1 MFTSLQIPFK
11 AIIYLISLLVN
22 IYLFLSIIT
31 LSLLL
36 SHDVLYSIHNM
47 KGAII
52 MKCYIDT
59 VVIYMNINLPVTMID
74 TYSKW
79 KFHQRKDNNDTH
91 FFNRHRGVTFRY
103 YPCRYGH
110 YQLWAAFSIPKL
122 LHGSNLWNIT
132 LGSLNEVYTA
142 VGDALGEV
150 VDINRLP
157 AAFRSVA
164 GWQVSRMDCFILH
177 RIEPRLRQEYLNAYQ
192 RLTLGSYVPYSHQ
205 NTFYLNSTLKKHR
218 AAGTVVRIY
227 PKLQEMGETSD
238 TIPKDITK
246 DMEYYMGLCD
256 ELLDYIRIEFQFRR
270 RTLRY
275 FFNHRKSV
283 TLADVLDEQF
293 QTDRINRMIERLGL
307 HWDII
312 SCRHMRDKLD
322 RLFSKQPTRQRAGR
336 YISLVNSRGA
346 SRRAI
351 WNAFT
356 QGQVAYIRH
365 VLHKNHL
372 HTVVS
377 DFEDLE
383 PVKLL
388 K

>member
-1 MFTSLQIPFK
+1 MFTSLQMPCK

-59 VVIYMNINLPVTMID
+59 VIIYMDINAPVTMID

-150 VDINRLP
+150 VDI
-157 AAFRSVA
+157 
-164 GWQVSRMDCFILH
+164 I
-177 RIEPRLRQEYLNAYQ
+177 
-192 RLTLGSYVPYSHQ
+192 
-205 NTFYLNSTLKKHR
+205 
-218 AAGTVVRIY
+218 
-227 PKLQEMGETSD
+227 
-238 TIPKDITK
+238 
-246 DMEYYMGLCD
+246 
-256 ELLDYIRIEFQFRR
+256 
-270 RTLRY
+270 
-275 FFNHRKSV
+275 
-283 TLADVLDEQF
+283 
-293 QTDRINRMIERLGL
+293 
-307 HWDII
+307 
-312 SCRHMRDKLD
+312 
-322 RLFSKQPTRQRAGR
+322 
-336 YISLVNSRGA
+336 
-346 SRRAI
+346 
-351 WNAFT
+351 
-356 QGQVAYIRH
+356 
-365 VLHKNHL
+365 
-372 HTVVS
+372 
-377 DFEDLE
+377 
-383 PVKLL
+383 
-388 K
+388 